1 MSVTGIISI
10 SFFIQRLRYLV
21 VVMKLL
27 VSPTNLREAAAAI
40 DGRADII
47 DVKNPKEG
55 SLGASFPWM
64 IQGIKEILPH
74 GVELSATI
82 GDLEYKPGTASLAAF
97 GLSKLGVDYV
107 KAGLFGIRSTN
118 QAEDMARN
126 LKKASG
132 GAKLVLAGYA
142 DFESVGAISPLLL
155 PKIASR
161 TGAFGVMIDTARKDG
176 TTLFSHLKEGELQ
189 EFIDE
194 AHALGLTA
202 ALAGSLHFD
211 DVLKLKEMGAD
222 IAGVRGAVC
231 TNGDR
236 MNGSISKE
244 KVRKLVSLVK

>member
-1 MSVTGIISI
+1 
-10 SFFIQRLRYLV
+10 
-21 VVMKLL
+21 MKLL
-27 VSPTNLREAAAAI
+27 VSPTTVEGAKAAI
-40 DGRADII
+40 EGGVDII

-64 IQGIKEILPH
+64 IQGIKEILPE
-74 GVELSATI
+74 GVELSATL

-107 KAGLFGIRSTN
+107 KAGLFGIKDAGE
-118 QAEDMARN
+118 AEDMAKN
-126 LKKASG
+126 LKKAVSG
-132 GAKLVLAGYA
+132 SKLVLAGYA
-142 DFESVGAISPLLL
+142 DYRNVGSISPMLL
-155 PKIASR
+155 PEIASKAD
-161 TGAFGVMIDTARKDG
+161 AFGVMIDTAVKDG
-176 TTLFSHLKEGELQ
+176 STLFSHLSESELQ
-189 EFIDE
+189 TFIDDS
-194 AHALGLTA
+194 HKLGLTA
-202 ALAGSLHFD
+202 ALAGSLCFE